1 MAVALIIIV
10 LIFII
15 CHAFKFAINLVE
27 FLDMYLSMFGIF
39 SNHLMKQLH
48 SKFCLDPRETYWGSF
63 MDISVS
69 ISHLLVVFNC
79 SVNFIIYCFKDNTF
93 RKSFRNLFVI
103 SDKSNLVRPKVTRL
117 ETVVEQEEWEQ
128 DEATL

>member
-27 FLDMYLSMFGIF
+27 FLDMYLSMFSISSDYLMTKHQRKIF
-39 SNHLMKQLH
+39 I
-48 SKFCLDPRETYWGSF
+48 DPQETYWGSF

-69 ISHLLVVFNC
+69 LSHLLVVFNC

-93 RKSFRNLFVI
+93 RKIFRNLFPL
-103 SDKSNLVRPKVTRL
+103 SNKSNLVRPKVTRM
-117 ETVVEQEEWEQ
+117 ETVVEQEEWEL
-128 DEATL
+128 DEVML